1 MATYLLNIVIDD
13 AELKALK
20 SSGYSLCV
28 AKNVNGQFNVVW
40 KGIQFLAFN
49 TIEWTEQY
57 QVFGEIGF
65 TSGHPVKSGTNASSI
80 QYGQTCTLS
89 DLGIM
94 GPAQGPRGGSSF
106 KVQNDFG
113 SINLAVNGMI
123 DGKWLPVYV
132 DPTPTITGAA
142 TFKPIVSILVW
153 FDRTLQTST
162 MFTEAVST
170 SIEVDYTG
178 TTSQTLSYVSGG
190 SGPGSGIWVMGDS
203 TTGLRFTP
211 GKIYHPLSKKF
222 EDLPFANDKQ
232 FIQTLVDKYFT
243 TPLGKK
249 NQDTITD
256 YIVQALITFGAN
268 VVLAQ
273 VAKFI
278 NDHLPRSVRVSIKY
292 EASALVVKIGW
303 AQGVLSK
310 DLVMG
315 GNDVEKLEGL
325 FNNMINT
332 FKPGYR
338 SLDYTVLN
346 GSVSNP
352 APGSGS
358 CASIPMSD
366 TISYDQNLQ
375 KIVSHTNRITVA

>member
-1 MATYLLNIVIDD
+1 M
-13 AELKALK
+13 
-20 SSGYSLCV
+20 
-28 AKNVNGQFNVVW
+28 
-40 KGIQFLAFN
+40 
-49 TIEWTEQY
+49 
-57 QVFGEIGF
+57 
-65 TSGHPVKSGTNASSI
+65 
-80 QYGQTCTLS
+80 
-89 DLGIM
+89 
-94 GPAQGPRGGSSF
+94 
-106 KVQNDFG
+106 
-113 SINLAVNGMI
+113 
-123 DGKWLPVYV
+123 
-132 DPTPTITGAA
+132 
-142 TFKPIVSILVW
+142 
-153 FDRTLQTST
+153 
-162 MFTEAVST
+162 
-170 SIEVDYTG
+170 G
-178 TTSQTLSYVSGG
+178 TTSQNLSYVSGG

-232 FIQTLVDKYFT
+232 FIQTLIDKYFT

-249 NQDTITD
+249 NQDAITD

-292 EASALVVKIGW
+292 EASVLVVKIGW

-310 DLVMG
+310 DLVIG
-315 GNDVEKLEGL
+315 ENNAEQLEGL
-325 FNNMINT
+325 FNNMINM
-332 FKPGYR
+332 FKPGYC

-358 CASIPMSD
+358 CASGPMSD
-366 TISYDQNLQ
+366 TISYDQKLQ
-375 KIVSHTNRITVA
+375 KIVPHMNCITVA